1 MAAFHD
7 RGEDVA
13 VSVRNDF
20 GPPEEVDVSVFF
32 RGEEAFEDWEGVA
45 LGQCGRR
52 VLDVG
57 ACVGAHALV
66 LQERG
71 HEVTALDPIPEAVRI
86 MRERGVDDAREGT
99 LFELPSGEVYDT
111 VILLMNGSMIAET
124 LSGLDRLL
132 SAASAVLGPQGALI
146 LDSTDLRDVADEDE
160 NEDENEGENEGE
172 NEDEDE
178 NEEED
183 RYIGELHYQLRV
195 GEQAG
200 DVFPQLFV
208 DPDTLDARARPAGWD
223 MEVIW
228 SGPGGR
234 YLARLGKAIEGV
246 PSVTD
251 DAAGHDGVVSETLP

>member
-7 RGEDVA
+7 RGEDIPVR
-13 VSVRNDF
+13 VRNDF
-20 GPPEEVDVSVFF
+20 GPPEEIHVAVFF
-32 RGEEAFEDWEGVA
+32 RREDAFEEWETIA

-71 HEVTALDPIPEAVRI
+71 HEVTALDPIPCAVRI
-86 MRERGVDDAREGT
+86 MRERGVEDAREGT
-99 LFELPSGEVYDT
+99 LFELRPLNVYST

-124 LSGLDRLL
+124 LAGLDRLL
-132 SAASAVLGPQGALI
+132 AAAATVLEPQGTLI
-146 LDSTDLRDVADEDE
+146 LDSTDLRDAADDDEGLESED
-160 NEDENEGENEGE
+160 D
-172 NEDEDE
+172 DP
-178 NEEED
+178 
-183 RYIGELHYQLRV
+183 YIGELHYQLSV
-195 GEQAG
+195 GEQVG

-208 DPDTLDARARPAGWD
+208 DPDTLDRRVRLAGWD

-234 YLARLGKAIEGV
+234 YLARLLRSAA
-246 PSVTD
+246 SVID
-251 DAAGHDGVVSETLP
+251 DTAGQDGAFSETLA

>member
-124 LSGLDRLL
+124 LTGLDRLL
-132 SAASAVLGPQGALI
+132 AAASTVLEPRGTLI
-146 LDSTDLRDVADEDE
+146 LDSTDLRDAAGGGQ
-160 NEDENEGENEGE
+160 EGPESEP
-172 NEDEDE
+172 
-178 NEEED
+178 EEELEKGSESQPED
-183 RYIGELHYQLRV
+183 DDPYIGELHYQLSV
-195 GEQAG
+195 GDHVG
-200 DVFPQLFV
+200 DIFPQLFV
-208 DPDTLDARARPAGWD
+208 DPETLDERARLAGWNT
-223 MEVIW
+223 EIIW
-228 SGPGGR
+228 SGSDGR
-234 YLARLGKAIEGV
+234 YLARLVKAVEG
-246 PSVTD
+246 
-251 DAAGHDGVVSETLP
+251 ALHVSHR